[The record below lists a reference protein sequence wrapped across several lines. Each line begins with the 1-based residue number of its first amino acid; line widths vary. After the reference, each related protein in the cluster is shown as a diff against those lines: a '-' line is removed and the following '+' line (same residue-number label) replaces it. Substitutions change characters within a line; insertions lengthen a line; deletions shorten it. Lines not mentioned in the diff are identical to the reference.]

1 MGFFATFVVGLLA
14 GWLASIVM
22 KARTSLWMDLV
33 MGVIGGFLGGWLT
46 GLFFGQN
53 MVTGINIT
61 SILVALVGAVIV
73 IGIYRLITRGR
84 K

>member
-1 MGFFATFVVGLLA
+1 M
-14 GWLASIVM
+14 M
-22 KARTSLWMDLV
+22 
-33 MGVIGGFLGGWLT
+33 
-46 GLFFGQN
+46 
-53 MVTGINIT
+53 TGINIT